1 MIHISYV
8 TLYDAQSDTTGDI
21 TITGEEKF
29 KLTEGRG
36 ELVVVAEPSFF

>member
-8 TLYDAQSDTTGDI
+8 TLYDTQSDTGDI
-21 TITGEEKF
+21 TITGEEKL

-36 ELVVVAEPSFF
+36 ELVVVAELSFF